1 MPLLLYAYF
10 SGKKY
15 GRISN
20 ILFTARQSR
29 KPVGHIRVFITHW
42 FRPKLQRLPHVGTV
56 ELGALGWI
64 GAGRVVI
71 RPAIEDIAAVH
82 YPGRQISRRLDVH
95 RQAGRTGDS
104 KTKLTAALAGGL

>member
-42 FRPKLQRLPHVGTV
+42 FRPKLQRLSHVGTV

-71 RPAIEDIAAVH
+71 RPAHEVKCGDQL
-82 YPGRQISRRLDVH
+82 PGRQISRRLDVH
-95 RQAGRTGDS
+95 RQPG
-104 KTKLTAALAGGL
+104 KTATPKTEPI